1 MRNVEKEI
9 SFPTTGVKEKKIP
22 IKKKKKTRVKKNTKI
37 YPQQI
42 VLALLKL
49 KESIFFVCEFDRAS
63 LWKNSDPLDGGNGGL
78 YIEVYRY

>member
-49 KESIFFVCEFDRAS
+49 KESILFYVNSTELRYEKTLT
-63 LWKNSDPLDGGNGGL
+63 LWMVEMGG
-78 YIEVYRY
+78 YI